1 MRPWFAEV
9 TLSLLVDA
17 RAGAVVSQGVEEQ
30 IETLAPPT
38 ARRRSFETARQQIA
52 FLADAAMADQVAAL
66 DETLREIEERPWAYG
81 RVVDEWMAGDLKGV
95 AADALE
101 PLRRASPTIY
111 RRLITDRNRRWAGAL
126 QRRLS
131 RPGTVVVIVG
141 MGHLVGPGGVPALLR
156 AGGVKGEGPIASPG
170 VGPPKS
176 GKDARIDRPGAFP
189 YIRASRFSDR
199 PPRLIGARHRKART
213 SMANNP
219 GAKKAIRKI
228 AQRTE
233 VNKARPLAGA
243 HLPAQVR
250 RGAQRPATPAPPRR
264 PSPWRNR
271 NSCERSA
278 RASFTAT
285 PVRARSRG
293 CTAS

>member
-1 MRPWFAEV
+1 MSWRARAWALVAALALAAAPASARPPVWTVRGAHGAALLFGSVHLLPTGLDWRPPALTQALSKADELWFELPIDQATSAEAVRLASRRGILPRGDRLSAHLTVAQNARLGRVAESLGLPRSALEAMRPWFAEV

-17 RAGAVVSQGVEEQ
+17 RAGAMVSQGVEEQ

-66 DETLREIEERPWAYG
+66 DETLREIEERPGAYG

-141 MGHLVGPGGVPALLR
+141 MGHLVGPDGVPALMR
-156 AGGVKGEGPIASPG
+156 AKGAQVEGP
-170 VGPPKS
+170 
-176 GKDARIDRPGAFP
+176 D
-189 YIRASRFSDR
+189 
-199 PPRLIGARHRKART
+199 
-213 SMANNP
+213 
-219 GAKKAIRKI
+219 
-228 AQRTE
+228 
-233 VNKARPLAGA
+233 
-243 HLPAQVR
+243 
-250 RGAQRPATPAPPRR
+250 
-264 PSPWRNR
+264 
-271 NSCERSA
+271 
-278 RASFTAT
+278 
-285 PVRARSRG
+285 
-293 CTAS
+293 